1 MLMNAFEA
9 ETIPPF
15 TADKAKIVRKDESI
29 VKPFRLAETC
39 IECCKEK
46 AKTSVLKLKLFHL
59 SLAIPRF
66 LRSRMR
72 K

>member
-46 AKTSVLKLKLFHL
+46 AKQVY
-59 SLAIPRF
+59 
-66 LRSRMR
+66 
-72 K
+72 